1 MKLKRIFKIALLA
14 SAVSILGFFVKIDYF
29 IIMPSRAVDLREI
42 VLVENADEDDLGSFY
57 LVTVSQQRAAPF
69 TAIFGLLHPHMDL
82 NSMESVIPTGMSET
96 EYRALL
102 TENMAESRYLAQV
115 VALRR
120 VGFKVEIISD
130 GVEVIGFLD
139 DAPATGIMEEGDKII
154 SVDGEKVFL
163 ASEVPLL
170 VQNRSVGETV
180 RLNIVRN
187 GKESELKIVTGA
199 HPEDPEMPY
208 LGIYIKT
215 LPWEPVLPI
224 NIDMD
229 TGRIGGPS
237 AGLMFSLEIMN
248 QYLPEDL
255 TAGYK
260 IAGTGTIDL
269 NENIGRIGGVFQKV
283 ISAEEAGADYFFLP
297 TGNLDDAKKAAR
309 KIELVPV
316 ADLQE
321 ALDFLSS
328 LEAVSSF

>member
-1 MKLKRIFKIALLA
+1 MKVKRIFKFALLVA
-14 SAVSILGFFVKIDYF
+14 VVSIFGFFVKVDYF
-29 IIMPSRAVDLREI
+29 ILMPSRAVDLREI
-42 VLVENADEDDLGSFY
+42 VLVENADDGDLGSFY

-82 NSMESVIPTGMSET
+82 NPMERVIPAGMSET

-102 TENMAESRYLAQV
+102 TENMVESRYLAQV

-120 VGFKVEIISD
+120 VGFEVEIISD
-130 GVEVIGFLD
+130 GVKVIGFLD
-139 DAPATGIMEEGDKII
+139 GAPATGIMEEGDKII

-170 VQNRSVGETV
+170 VQNRHVGETV
-180 RLNIVRN
+180 RLEIVRN
-187 GKESELKIVTGA
+187 GKELELEIVTGA

-215 LPWEPVLPI
+215 LPWEPILPI
-224 NIDMD
+224 SIDME

-255 TAGYK
+255 TAGHK

-283 ISAEEAGADYFFLP
+283 ISAEKAGAEYFFLP
-297 TGNLDDAKKAAR
+297 LGNLDDAKKAAR
-309 KIELVPV
+309 KIELIPV
-316 ADLQE
+316 ANLQE

-328 LEAVSSF
+328 LEAAGSF